1 MFPSRHI
8 ARHLVRSLTARPWGS
23 LLTFL
28 ACTLAI
34 VLLAMTVY
42 VMDLARTATLV
53 PASASTMMVYLKG
66 KPSETLLSEIK
77 QAIGGIRGVS
87 KVVFVPRAEGLKRM
101 RTWLGPDNPLVADL
115 DAEVLPDAF
124 AVSLQKEYLNQAEQ
138 IAGQLRGV
146 PGVEDVRYNR
156 GLMGRLAGSY
166 QGIRTAGVL
175 FAGML
180 TVTLAFII
188 FLSMRLNVLVRA
200 DELATLDLLG
210 ADGVFLYGPFLLEAV
225 LIGTATGILGSLGA
239 RALIEYVRTHITFLA
254 DIVGAFTIGQ
264 AAIVMAFAL
273 VCSLSG
279 TLLAI
284 RR

>member
-8 ARHLVRSLTARPWGS
+8 ARHLLRSLTDRPWGS

-34 VLLAMTVY
+34 VLLALTVY

-66 KPSETLLSEIK
+66 KPSDALISEIK
-77 QAIGGIRGVS
+77 QAVGGIRGVS
-87 KVVFVPRAEGLKRM
+87 QAVFVPRSEGLERM

-115 DAEVLPDAF
+115 DADVLPDAF
-124 AVSLQKEYLNQAEQ
+124 AVTLQKEYLNQAEQ

-146 PGVEDVRYNR
+146 PGVEEVRYNR

-166 QGIRTAGVL
+166 QGIRTTGVL

-180 TVTLAFII
+180 TVTLALII
-188 FLSMRLNVLVRA
+188 FLSMRLNVLVRT
-200 DELATLDLLG
+200 DELATLDMLG
-210 ADGVFLYGPFLLEAV
+210 ADSVFLFGPFILEAV
-225 LIGTATGILGSLGA
+225 LIGTAAGILGSLAA

-254 DIVGAFTIGQ
+254 GIMGAFTTGE
-264 AAIVMAFAL
+264 AATVVGFAL
-273 VCSLSG
+273 ICSLSG

>member
-1 MFPSRHI
+1 MFPLRHI
-8 ARHLVRSLTARPWGS
+8 ARHLIRSATTRPWGS

-34 VLLAMTVY
+34 VQLALTVY

-53 PASASTMMVYLKG
+53 PVSASTMMVYLKG
-66 KPSETLLSEIK
+66 KPSQTLLSEIK
-77 QAIGGIRGVS
+77 QAIRGVRGVTG
-87 KVVFVPRAEGLKRM
+87 VVFVPRAEGLQRM
-101 RTWLGPDNPLVADL
+101 RKWLGPDNPLVADL

-124 AVSLQKEYLNQAEQ
+124 SVTLSKESLHQAEQ
-138 IAGQLRGV
+138 IAGQLRGL

-166 QGIRTAGVL
+166 QGIRTAGLL
-175 FAGML
+175 FAGLL
-180 TVTLAFII
+180 TVTLALII
-188 FLSMRLNVLVRA
+188 FLSMRLSVLARA

-210 ADGVFLYGPFLLEAV
+210 ADGVFLYGPFLIEAV
-225 LIGTATGILGSLGA
+225 LIGTTGGILGSLCA
-239 RALIEYVRTHITFLA
+239 RVLVDYARTHITFLA
-254 DIVGAFTIGQ
+254 GIMGAFTVRE
-264 AAIVMAFAL
+264 AATVVGFAFL
-273 VCSLSG
+273 CSLGG